1 MANKVSTEIGFDQ
14 MLDELITEII
24 RKTDGKYCLYSKKK
38 TKAGKRR
45 KLGCY
50 SSKAGVKQREREV
63 QYFKHA

>member
-1 MANKVSTEIGFDQ
+1 

>member
-1 MANKVSTEIGFDQ
+1 MQNQKSRKINFEEL
-14 MLDELITEII
+14 LDELITEII